1 MIKIDALLAFCA
13 RRASRVDK
21 SSHVITVIKKTV
33 YGNKNYMSMDDA
45 FVDNVPG
52 SLRGCCSIITMI
64 VNSLNEST
72 FGAVETGFKM
82 NVPVCSEKLLWI
94 F

>member
-1 MIKIDALLAFCA
+1 MIKIGALLAFCS

-33 YGNKNYMSMDDA
+33 SNKNYMSMDDA
-45 FVDNVPG
+45 FVDNGSG
-52 SLRGCCSIITMI
+52 SLRACFSIITMI

-82 NVPVCSEKLLWI
+82 NVPVCLEKQLWI